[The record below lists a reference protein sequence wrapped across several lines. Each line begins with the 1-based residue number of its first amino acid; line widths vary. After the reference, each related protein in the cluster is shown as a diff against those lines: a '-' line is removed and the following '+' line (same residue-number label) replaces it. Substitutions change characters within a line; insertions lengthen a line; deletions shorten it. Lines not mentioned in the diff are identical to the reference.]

1 MKMITKW
8 LSTEITPAK
17 ALDEVDQAQ
26 GRVAVREGHV
36 DHEQERVAGGGGEGG
51 TKREK
56 GRVVS
61 RSKSKSWG
69 RGQ

>member
-1 MKMITKW
+1 MKLITKW
-8 LSTEITPAK
+8 LSTKMKVAK

-36 DHEQERVAGGGGEGG
+36 DHEQERVAGGGEKGG
-51 TKREK
+51 TKRGK
-56 GRVVS
+56 GRTVR
-61 RSKSKSWG
+61 RSKSKTWG